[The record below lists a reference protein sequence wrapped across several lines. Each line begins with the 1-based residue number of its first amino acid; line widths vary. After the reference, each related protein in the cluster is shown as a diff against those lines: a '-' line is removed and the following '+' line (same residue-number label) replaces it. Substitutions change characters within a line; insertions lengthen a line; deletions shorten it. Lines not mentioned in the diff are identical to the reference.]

1 MPGGPQP
8 TGVVQSTLWAASPHE
23 QPGVPAAGVLGR
35 GPPPLRRAQGWRG
48 FVSEGRGLPA
58 VGGGPEGPARKGN
71 PFTVK
76 SCPRAM
82 PFPSVTGG
90 AGEDRGPCSAPS
102 GGAVTVPVLSS
113 AHLPAPPGRPQQSL
127 APTLGITEPPARIA
141 RIPVEIESC
150 CRQRKVWLGGSLE
163 PRMPACAND
172 SHICLFQS
180 KAISEGCHVVPCGCC
195 LGHVIPFCF
204 LVPPEAPVTLSSSP
218 SGPFKTVVICTEVKC
233 VPFSPDHFAMV
244 YCNKNYF
251 LYLQMFSWC
260 DSCPSFSL

>member
-1 MPGGPQP
+1 M
-8 TGVVQSTLWAASPHE
+8 
-23 QPGVPAAGVLGR
+23 
-35 GPPPLRRAQGWRG
+35 
-48 FVSEGRGLPA
+48 
-58 VGGGPEGPARKGN
+58 
-71 PFTVK
+71 
-76 SCPRAM
+76 
-82 PFPSVTGG
+82 
-90 AGEDRGPCSAPS
+90 
-102 GGAVTVPVLSS
+102 TVPVLSS